1 MIKKLTLAL
10 FVFLGLYSTA
20 YSQDTNIK
28 KFEGIWIGTYEG
40 NGQTHTASLMF
51 KEVNGKLTGMAESTE
66 KPDGE
71 PMVVENITVTGN
83 TLKFEIMSVIKY
95 EGILKED
102 KKMIEGILLGM
113 DGQSVKLN
121 MTLKEVPAAVNNDKF
136 FVGTWKGTTGEAGD
150 EKTIIFVVS
159 EKDGKLSGT
168 IEVVESSTGQVEVE
182 NLTIKESKIKFEITM
197 ANVSYDGV
205 LKADKKIIE
214 GIAKENEKAFPL
226 NLVKD
231 EKAPVK

>member
-1 MIKKLTLAL
+1 MIKKVTLAL
-10 FVFLGLYSTA
+10 FVFLGLCSTA
-20 YSQDTNIK
+20 FSQDNNIK
-28 KFEGIWIGTYEG
+28 KFVGTWTGTYEG
-40 NGQTHTASLMF
+40 NGQTQTASLMF

-71 PMVVENITVTGN
+71 PMVVENITVNGN

-121 MTLKEVPAAVNNDKF
+121 MALKEATPAVNNNKMF
-136 FVGTWKGTTGEAGD
+136 IGTWKGTAGEAGN
-150 EKTIIFVVS
+150 EKTIVLVVT
-159 EKDGKLSGT
+159 EKEGKFSGT
-168 IEVVESSTGQVEVE
+168 IEVVESSTGQIEVE
-182 NLTIKESKIKFEITM
+182 NLVVKENKIKFEITM
-197 ANVSYDGV
+197 ANVAYEGI
-205 LKADKKIIE
+205 LKTEKKTIE
-214 GIAKENEKAFPL
+214 GTATENDKAFPL